1 MKIYVIYKLLSLLF
15 IILVDILMVSKIFH
29 FKRGRLLGIS
39 LFAIINTLQYV
50 GSWII
55 MKNPFFEDYYA
66 FKLFVMIFSSSLL
79 IPWIYYMVEG
89 PFLYKTGKYLSYCIL
104 LTVLYFL
111 VNYIYKAVVPDYELH
126 CNLLRLQDY
135 TVLIL
140 QFIGSIIVLLVVYL
154 FYSYQWIEQIPCW
167 IMKAMGFI
175 LMLYSYVSIF
185 SYFNSSVGLTR
196 KIPDNIYLIIVVIPV
211 FIFVILEML
220 YVLAIKRCEGLM
232 ILHNIKISYEQY
244 RMIEEQQEYIHEFKH
259 DLMNHILIIER
270 MKEYDHNTQAI
281 EYRNAILSRIESIKG
296 CNVYEKPFLNVMTN
310 YFTKEWGKKGKQLVL
325 DFKEQELPLVD
336 KTYIYSVCSL
346 YLYFIEKSLNVIPS
360 ATDKIQIIIKKEKEN
375 IVIISNYGTNFTPSF
390 LARLKLLQ
398 SFYMLRFV
406 LNVMNVECRYDM
418 KEGNIKT
425 VFKLK
430 YNR

>member
-336 KTYIYSVCSL
+336 KTYVYSVCSL
-346 YLYFIEKSLNVIPS
+346 CLYFIEKSLNVIPS

-406 LNVMNVECRYDM
+406 LNIMNVECRYDM

>member
-1 MKIYVIYKLLSLLF
+1 
-15 IILVDILMVSKIFH
+15 
-29 FKRGRLLGIS
+29 
-39 LFAIINTLQYV
+39 
-50 GSWII
+50 
-55 MKNPFFEDYYA
+55 
-66 FKLFVMIFSSSLL
+66 
-79 IPWIYYMVEG
+79 
-89 PFLYKTGKYLSYCIL
+89 
-104 LTVLYFL
+104 
-111 VNYIYKAVVPDYELH
+111 
-126 CNLLRLQDY
+126 
-135 TVLIL
+135 
-140 QFIGSIIVLLVVYL
+140 
-154 FYSYQWIEQIPCW
+154 
-167 IMKAMGFI
+167 
-175 LMLYSYVSIF
+175 
-185 SYFNSSVGLTR
+185 
-196 KIPDNIYLIIVVIPV
+196 
-211 FIFVILEML
+211 
-220 YVLAIKRCEGLM
+220 
-232 ILHNIKISYEQY
+232 
-244 RMIEEQQEYIHEFKH
+244 
-259 DLMNHILIIER
+259 

-336 KTYIYSVCSL
+336 KTYVYSVCSL
-346 YLYFIEKSLNVIPS
+346 CLYFIEKSLNVIPS